1 MTTLFEKSVKFIVNN
16 IEHEIQINENNM
28 INASLI
34 CKATKKKEFYNYR
47 KLKGTQNEL
56 NKYEK
61 ILL

>member
-34 CKATKKKEFYNYR
+34 CKATKKR
-47 KLKGTQNEL
+47 
-56 NKYEK
+56 
-61 ILL
+61 IL